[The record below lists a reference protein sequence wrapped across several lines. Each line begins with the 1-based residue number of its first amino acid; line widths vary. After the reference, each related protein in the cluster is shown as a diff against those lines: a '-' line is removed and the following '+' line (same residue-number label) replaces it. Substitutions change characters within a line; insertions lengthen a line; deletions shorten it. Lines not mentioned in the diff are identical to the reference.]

1 VLAGLGFWLGPQIA
15 DAAVQAAD
23 RLSGAWESVAR
34 SLQQQ
39 DWVRHLQQQFPSVPA
54 FLKSTGST
62 LSAFVGSLF
71 TGAVNAVVGFLVV
84 LFVGIYL
91 AVDPDVYRQ
100 GFVSLVPPARRERA
114 RQVLDR
120 LQTVLWRWIL
130 GQLSSMAIIGICT
143 VIGMWALG
151 LPIPITLGLISGTL
165 TFIPNFGPILSAV
178 PQVLLALTQSPMLAV
193 YVLAFHT
200 GLQFIES
207 YFVTPLIQQHQ
218 VRLPAVMIIM
228 AQVLMGALTGILGL
242 IFATPL
248 FAAGMVLVK
257 ELYLRD
263 VLGDD
268 DAARFEGI
276 DP

>member
-1 VLAGLGFWLGPQIA
+1 
-15 DAAVQAAD
+15 
-23 RLSGAWESVAR
+23 
-34 SLQQQ
+34 
-39 DWVRHLQQQFPSVPA
+39 
-54 FLKSTGST
+54 
-62 LSAFVGSLF
+62 
-71 TGAVNAVVGFLVV
+71 
-84 LFVGIYL
+84 
-91 AVDPDVYRQ
+91 
-100 GFVSLVPPARRERA
+100 
-114 RQVLDR
+114 
-120 LQTVLWRWIL
+120 
-130 GQLSSMAIIGICT
+130 M
-143 VIGMWALG
+143 IGMWALG

-178 PQVLLALTQSPMLAV
+178 PQILLALTQSPMLAV